1 MFVTIIVMRR
11 FTFKGS
17 RYNTISGVHK
27 DGFNTARFAQ
37 ALGNLLTTSC

>member
-11 FTFKGS
+11 FTFNGS
-17 RYNTISGVHK
+17 RYNTISGLHK

-37 ALGNLLTTSC
+37 ALGNLFEPSC